1 MKQILGQCS
10 HFMILFETAL
20 FRTAVPAYAIEYS
33 HFHRLSSLGLP
44 HCSYCLQVSRDQ
56 GEGRSS

>member
-1 MKQILGQCS
+1 MKEILGQCS

-33 HFHRLSSLGLP
+33 HFHRLSRKKKKKKKKKVLALIP
-44 HCSYCLQVSRDQ
+44 LL
-56 GEGRSS
+56 